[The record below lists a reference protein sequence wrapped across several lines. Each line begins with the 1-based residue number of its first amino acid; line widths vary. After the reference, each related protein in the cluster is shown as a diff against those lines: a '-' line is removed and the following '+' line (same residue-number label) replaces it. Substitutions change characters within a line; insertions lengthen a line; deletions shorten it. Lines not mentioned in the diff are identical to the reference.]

1 MGTSNRTTDMNLL
14 LAVALTAQSV
24 FAPLVS
30 ASQWIGPSPTA
41 ASYTGKVV
49 VVDVFT
55 FDCINCKHV
64 IPDLRSLRGRY
75 SSSDLLVVGI
85 HTPELPFERTRAN
98 VVEALAAQ
106 GISWPV
112 AIDNDQKL
120 WNAYNVQYWPT
131 QLIFDRRGQLRRTV
145 IGEGQG
151 AEVASTVA
159 ALVSER

>member
-1 MGTSNRTTDMNLL
+1 
-14 LAVALTAQSV
+14 
-24 FAPLVS
+24 
-30 ASQWIGPSPTA
+30 
-41 ASYTGKVV
+41 VV

-64 IPDLRSLRGRY
+64 VPDLRSLRAHY
-75 SSSDLLVVGI
+75 PSNDLLIVGI
-85 HTPELPFERTRAN
+85 HTPELPFERERAN
-98 VVEALAAQ
+98 IVQALAAQ

-131 QLIFDRRGQLRRTV
+131 QLIFDRHGQLRKTV

-159 ALVSER
+159 ALVAER

>member
-1 MGTSNRTTDMNLL
+1 MNLL
-14 LAVALTAQSV
+14 LSAVIAAQSV
-24 FAPLVS
+24 FAPLVG
-30 ASQWIGPSPTA
+30 ASQWIGPRPTA
-41 ASYTGKVV
+41 ASYAGKVV

-64 IPDLRSLRGRY
+64 VPDLRSLRARY
-75 SSSDLLVVGI
+75 PSNDLLVVAI
-85 HTPELPFERTRAN
+85 HTPEMPSERVRAN
-98 VVEALAAQ
+98 VVQALAAQ

-120 WNAYNVQYWPT
+120 WNAYGVQYWPT
-131 QLIFDRRGQLRRTV
+131 QLIFDRHGQLRKTV

-159 ALVSER
+159 ALVAER